1 MNVSNFVTY
10 MTILGIGCTFAERFN
25 RNLPRGV
32 SVGLFWGSIQFAW
45 NLMGIYWLGVMI
57 YGLTINWRGPA
68 YTILFLVFSAIIM
81 GFTQLDLRRNEIILF
96 LGLPLTIIGFI
107 GTI

>member
-25 RNLPRGV
+25 RNFPRGV
-32 SVGLFWGSIQFAW
+32 SVGLFWGSIQIAW
-45 NLMGIYWLGVMI
+45 NLMGIYWLGMMI

-68 YTILFLVFSAIIM
+68 YTVLFLVFSAIIM
-81 GFTQLDLRRNEIILF
+81 GLTRLDLRRSEVILF